1 MSPQLFLSTSLGGSA
16 TVSFFA
22 TGVAGATIASGQL
35 ETPFYAPK
43 RNQYVELGDV
53 VTGMVFWNCG
63 SATNSD
69 YPARIP
75 SGLAGP

>member
-1 MSPQLFLSTSLGGSA
+1 LGGFA

-22 TGVAGATIASGQL
+22 TGVAGATIAGGQL

-53 VTGMVFWNCG
+53 VTGTVLSRLRI
-63 SATNSD
+63 SAKFRSS
-69 YPARIP
+69 R
-75 SGLAGP
+75 